1 MGGLN
6 SNKWKVQSKWLKPL
20 DLAII
25 GAGPAGL
32 FAAYQLARLSSS
44 LRIAILVNSGPPT
57 AQFWQHKIRHTNP
70 VSVDGI
76 GGSAPFS
83 DKLYFDAAGG
93 WLETKQKEYS
103 RVFMAYVAEIFER
116 YAGLSERSAVSLR
129 SDLPQLAG
137 LKYKPYKTLVS
148 VSASDHI
155 RFLSGL
161 LQKLESYGVQFIY
174 NASVENVS
182 KKDSSFT
189 LDLGT
194 KRTIPTKN
202 ILFASGRSSATWF
215 QGVASRFGL
224 KMRKSQPY
232 LGIRLETRA
241 AWIPEL
247 QRYGGD
253 PKFERPS
260 NIRSSYTKTHCV
272 CFDGHVISC
281 ECGEMILIDGT
292 RFAEPS
298 RNTSMN
304 VLTRIPRTLS
314 SERCN
319 QIVRK
324 ILKLGK
330 GKPLVQ
336 RIQDFK
342 LGRPT
347 SSNAL
352 TSNKV
357 RPTLTESTPG
367 EITDL
372 FPLQVQKNLVDFL
385 DVMSIHYPKLANPDN
400 LVYAPVFEWFP
411 PRVWLDSS
419 GRTSHPGLFVTG
431 DIAGVTQGVVPAATH
446 GLRIGMKLAELL

>member
-1 MGGLN
+1 MG
-6 SNKWKVQSKWLKPL
+6 KPL

-57 AQFWQHKIRHTNP
+57 TQFWQNKIRHTNP
-70 VSVDGI
+70 VSMDGI

-93 WLETKQKEYS
+93 WLETRQKEYS

-116 YAGLSERSAVSLR
+116 YVGLSERSAVSLR

-137 LKYKPYKTLVS
+137 LQYKPYKTLVPIT
-148 VSASDHI
+148 ASDHVK
-155 RFLSGL
+155 FLGGL
-161 LQKLESYGVQFIY
+161 LQKLESHGIKFIY
-174 NASVENVS
+174 KASVENVS
-182 KKDSSFT
+182 RTASSFR
-189 LDLGT
+189 LSLAT
-194 KRTIPTKN
+194 KHPVLTKN
-202 ILFASGRSSATWF
+202 VLFATGRSSATWF
-215 QGVASRFGL
+215 EKVASRFGL
-224 KMRKSQPY
+224 KIRKGRPY
-232 LGIRLETRA
+232 LGVRLETRA
-241 AWIPEL
+241 DWIHKL
-247 QRYGGD
+247 RRYGGD

-281 ECGEMILIDGT
+281 ECGEMVLIDGT
-292 RFAEPS
+292 KFSIAS
-298 RNTSMN
+298 KNTSMN

-319 QIVRK
+319 QIVK
-324 ILKLGK
+324 HILELGK

-336 RIQDFK
+336 RMQDFK

-347 SSNAL
+347 PRDAL
-352 TSNKV
+352 ATNKV
-357 RPTLTESTPG
+357 RPTLTESAPG
-367 EITDL
+367 DITHL

-385 DVMSIHYPKLANPDN
+385 DVMSTHYPKLADPDN

-419 GRTSHPGLFVTG
+419 GRTSVPGLFVAG